1 MDEFN
6 GGRLAYY
13 DEIEPECSYSDAAR
27 LAYLKEVTAGMSE
40 PHACHRP
47 RAPRLPLVRRRLE
60 ELLLLDTDRAS
71 AARVAE
77 HLERYADAVARAAGR
92 VGGFVCKCA

>member
-6 GGRLAYY
+6 GGRLVYY
-13 DEIEPECSYSDAAR
+13 DEIEPEYGDESAKV
-27 LAYLKEVTAGMSE
+27 AYMKEVTAGMSE